1 MNPWLWAD
9 IAFVTAIIPC
19 AVVILRAR
27 RITDCLVAAQMA
39 AMLGTLALMCLAE
52 GTHRPSFY
60 VLSLALALISFPA
73 TLLFAH
79 FIEMWWR

>member
-9 IAFVTAIIPC
+9 IVCVALMIPC
-19 AVVILRAR
+19 GLVILRGAR
-27 RITDCLVAAQMA
+27 LTDCLVAGQMA
-39 AMLGTLALMCLAE
+39 SMLAVLALMFLAE

-60 VLSLALALISFPA
+60 ELSLALALLSFPA

-79 FIEMWWR
+79 FLEMWWP